1 MNLSSTPFTIKQQ
14 KQHKSKWKG
23 YRAWPDSPSSYF
35 FSQYQ
40 FVMKSATLTSFT
52 DTPTVT
58 ERMNG
63 AEAVLRCLLAEG
75 VDTIFGYPGGAI
87 MPVYD
92 KLYHYEDRL
101 RHILPRHEQGAIHA
115 AEGYAR
121 VTRRTGVCMATSGPG
136 ATNLFTGMVDALLDS
151 TPLVCITGQV
161 ASHLLGT
168 DAFQETDVVN
178 STIPLTKWNYQI
190 TRAEEIPA
198 VFAKAFYIANS
209 GRPGP
214 VVIDITKDAQLAEM
228 DFVYKPQPP
237 IRSYHPLPKVDGEQ
251 IKAAAELINAAERP
265 MILAGHGIQIAGAQA
280 VFREF
285 VEKAGIPLACTIHG
299 LGSIP
304 SDHPLHTGMLGMHGN
319 YGPNMKQNEC
329 DVLIAI
335 GMRFDDRVTGRLSGY
350 VRQAKVIHI
359 EIDPSEIN
367 KNVPAHCPILADAKQ
382 ALDALLPLVEE
393 KEYPQWLAG
402 FRACDVIEREKVI
415 DAAIQATPEGE
426 IRMGM
431 AVKMVSDQTQ
441 GKAIVATDVGQHQ
454 MIAARYY
461 SYLGTN
467 QWVSSGGAGTMG
479 FGLPA
484 AFGAKLAQP
493 EREVVAFIGDGGFQM
508 TIQEL
513 GMCAQW
519 NVGVKIVLLD
529 NDYLGMVRQWQQLFF
544 DRRYSSVALQNPD
557 FVTIAKGFGVP
568 GTTVSD
574 PAELSG
580 AIAKMLAHDG
590 PYLLHVKVAQEE
602 NVFPMVPSGAAV
614 DEIVLTEEELKK
626 R

>member
-1 MNLSSTPFTIKQQ
+1 MKQPTEAVITATPEPAPSRQ
-14 KQHKSKWKG
+14 K
-23 YRAWPDSPSSYF
+23 
-35 FSQYQ
+35 
-40 FVMKSATLTSFT
+40 
-52 DTPTVT
+52 
-58 ERMNG
+58 MNG
-63 AEAVLRCLLAEG
+63 AEAVLCCLLAEG

-92 KLYHYEDRL
+92 ALYDYQDKL

-136 ATNLFTGMVDALLDS
+136 AMNLVTGLADAMLDS

-161 ASHLLGT
+161 ASHLLGS

-178 STIPLTKWNYQI
+178 CTIPLTKWNYQI
-190 TRAEEIPA
+190 TKAEEIPY

-214 VVIDITKDAQLAEM
+214 VVIDITKDAQLSQL
-228 DFVYKPQPP
+228 DFSYHKQPY
-237 IRSYHPLPKVDGEQ
+237 IRSYHPLPKVDTAAIE
-251 IKAAAELINAAERP
+251 AAAAVINSAKKP
-265 MILAGHGIQIAGAQA
+265 MILAGHGIQIAGAQE
-280 VFREF
+280 VFLAF
-285 VEKAGIPLACTIHG
+285 VEKTGIPLACTIHG
-299 LGSIP
+299 LSSI
-304 SDHPLHTGMLGMHGN
+304 SSEHPLHMGMLGMHGN

-350 VRQAKVIHI
+350 ARQAKVVHI

-367 KNVPAHCPILADAKQ
+367 KNVKVAYPVLADAKQ
-382 ALDALLPLVEE
+382 ALDALLPLMD
-393 KEYPQWLAG
+393 KKSYPEWADS
-402 FRACDVIEREKVI
+402 FRACYAIEEEKVI
-415 DAAIQATPEGE
+415 RKAMLPTENNE

-431 AVKMVSDQTQ
+431 VVKKVSDQTNGQ
-441 GKAIVATDVGQHQ
+441 AIVATDVGQHQ
-454 MIAARYY
+454 MMAARYY
-461 SYLGTN
+461 SYQSTN

-529 NDYLGMVRQWQQLFF
+529 NNFLGMVRQWQQLFN
-544 DRRYSSVALQNPD
+544 DRRYSV
-557 FVTIAKGFGVP
+557 V
-568 GTTVSD
+568 
-574 PAELSG
+574 
-580 AIAKMLAHDG
+580 
-590 PYLLHVKVAQEE
+590 
-602 NVFPMVPSGAAV
+602 
-614 DEIVLTEEELKK
+614 
-626 R
+626 